1 MNNVVA
7 YVRVSSASQMDNTS
21 IEMQKDKIELY
32 CKLHNINLIKVFED
46 ESKSGKSTDR
56 ESYKNMM
63 NFIKDKSNNINGIV
77 AYKSD
82 RLHRSLY
89 NLLGMIK
96 ELQELDISFVSITEQ
111 FDTSTAQGMLFLQ
124 MLGSFSEFERTLI
137 NERTKSGRVQKGKK
151 NLFCGGRVPLG
162 YKLIENDKLIINEY
176 EASIIKDI
184 FKLRSKGSSLNE
196 IGKKYNMS
204 KQRISY
210 ILKNKI
216 YIGKYEYNG
225 KVEKNKINF
234 EIPRLVTEYMYN
246 KVNK

>member
-32 CKLHNINLIKVFED
+32 CKLHNINLVKVFED

-56 ESYKNMM
+56 EAYNNMLD
-63 NFIKDKSNNINGIV
+63 FIKDKSNNINGIV

-151 NLFCGGRVPLG
+151 NLYAGGRVPFG
-162 YKLIENDKLIINEY
+162 YMLLENDKLIINEN
-176 EASIIKDI
+176 EANIIKDI
-184 FKLRSKGSSLNE
+184 FKLRSKGSSLTT

-204 KQRISY
+204 KQRVSY
-210 ILKNKI
+210 ILKNKV

-234 EIPRLVTEYMYN
+234 EIPRLVTDYMYN